1 MLNKRTI
8 LDKLENFKIIKRHDL
23 TNGQIE
29 LIFEFPRDEY
39 TFIFGDD
46 EFEMIEKE
54 FNRFLD
60 ETQPK
65 LSSEEIKNLAWKYR
79 KAINGDDKK

>member
-1 MLNKRTI
+1 MILRDLGNQGGKMLNKRTI

-29 LIFEFPRDEY
+29 LTFEFPHDEY
-39 TFIFGDD
+39 TFIFGND

-54 FNRFLD
+54 FKRFIND
-60 ETQPK
+60 
-65 LSSEEIKNLAWKYR
+65 KYYYR
-79 KAINGDDKK
+79 WS